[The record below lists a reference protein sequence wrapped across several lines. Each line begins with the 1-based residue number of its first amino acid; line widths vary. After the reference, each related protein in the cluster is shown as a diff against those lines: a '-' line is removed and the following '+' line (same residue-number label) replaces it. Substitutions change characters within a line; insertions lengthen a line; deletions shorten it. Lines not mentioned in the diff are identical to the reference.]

1 MKFTLAWMEWT
12 VPTAIFSST
21 IIAIVIAMTIWQTV
35 SPSLERRGFLPI
47 PTTPGDR
54 LFIGI
59 LSSVYI
65 FFRMDRTDPV
75 FTLDIAG
82 NCGVLGFAG
91 DDLGIIRRNM
101 ATMVKIIILR
111 NLR

>member
-1 MKFTLAWMEWT
+1 MELTFEWMRWT
-12 VPTAIFSST
+12 VPTAIFCST
-21 IIAIVIAMTIWQTV
+21 IILTVIAMTVWQTI

-65 FFRMDRTDPV
+65 FFAWIGLTHFSLWILLIV
-75 FTLDIAG
+75 VV
-82 NCGVLGFAG
+82 CW
-91 DDLGIIRRNM
+91 IIVM
-101 ATMVKIIILR
+101 MIWG
-111 NLR
+111 

>member
-12 VPTAIFSST
+12 VPTAIFCGT
-21 IIAIVIAMTIWQTV
+21 IILIVIGMTIWQTV

-65 FFRMDRTDPV
+65 FFRLDFADPV
-75 FTLDIAG
+75 VPLDTAR
-82 NCGVLGFAG
+82 FG
-91 DDLGIIRRNM
+91 DMLDPGGHDLGM
-101 ATMVKIIILR
+101 K
-111 NLR
+111 

>member
-12 VPTAIFSST
+12 VPTAIFCGS
-21 IIAIVIAMTIWQTV
+21 IILIVIAMTV

-59 LSSVYI
+59 LTSVYI
-65 FFRMDRTDPV
+65 FFVWVGLTHFALWILLIV
-75 FTLDIAG
+75 VVCWIAVVMLWG
-82 NCGVLGFAG
+82 
-91 DDLGIIRRNM
+91 
-101 ATMVKIIILR
+101 
-111 NLR
+111 

>member
-12 VPTAIFSST
+12 VPTAIFCGT
-21 IIAIVIAMTIWQTV
+21 IILIVIAMTVWQTV

-65 FFRMDRTDPV
+65 FFAWISLIKLSLWILLALVV
-75 FTLDIAG
+75 FW
-82 NCGVLGFAG
+82 
-91 DDLGIIRRNM
+91 
-101 ATMVKIIILR
+101 ILVVMIWG
-111 NLR
+111 